1 VASLTSVPATQI
13 VHIIVGSLRA
23 PKLAAVHAALDAY
36 APLIS
41 PPLAFEVTGRE
52 AASGVRSTPLSRLE
66 TMQGAKGRVDALRRI
81 AHEFVHPPDYIV
93 GMEGGLEIVVLDGQR
108 HVLLESWVY
117 VADAAD
123 RGHYGQSGA
132 ISIPDEL
139 ARRVVDEGVDLSV
152 AIDAYAGEHGIR
164 NGLGAWGVLTAGLIT
179 RQDAFRI
186 AAINA
191 FAPFFT
197 ATRDSVEKP

>member
-1 VASLTSVPATQI
+1 VPQTQI
-13 VHIIVGSLRA
+13 VHIVVGSLRA
-23 PKLAAVHAALDAY
+23 PKLAAVHAALEAY
-36 APLIS
+36 APLIR

-52 AASGVRSTPLSRLE
+52 AASGVRNTPLSRQE
-66 TMQGAKGRVDALRRI
+66 TMQGAKGRVDRLRRI
-81 AHEFVHPPDYIV
+81 AHEFAHAPDYFV
-93 GMEGGLEIVVLDGQR
+93 GMEGGLEVMVLDGQR

-117 VADAAD
+117 VADIAD

-132 ISIPDEL
+132 VSIPEAL
-139 ARRVVDEGVDLSV
+139 ARRVVDDGVDLSI

-179 RQDAFRI
+179 RQDAFRV

-191 FAPFFT
+191 FAPFLAPT
-197 ATRDSVEKP
+197 EWLAGKA